1 VNLAPIKSAIRTGN
15 MPILTSLAETP
26 DGQILNV
33 NADVAAAELAW
44 AVQPLKVVYLSG
56 QGGLYNGDTGEL
68 IDVINL
74 EEEYV
79 AAPKVDAP
87 VPRRCR

>member
-1 VNLAPIKSAIRTGN
+1 
-15 MPILTSLAETP
+15 MTSLAETP

-44 AVQPLKVVYLSG
+44 AVQPLKVVFLSG
-56 QGGLYNGDTGEL
+56 QGGLYNGDTNEK

-74 EEEYV
+74 DEECDPCQHTPHC
-79 AAPKVDAP
+79 AACAP
-87 VPRRCR
+87 YSRSRG